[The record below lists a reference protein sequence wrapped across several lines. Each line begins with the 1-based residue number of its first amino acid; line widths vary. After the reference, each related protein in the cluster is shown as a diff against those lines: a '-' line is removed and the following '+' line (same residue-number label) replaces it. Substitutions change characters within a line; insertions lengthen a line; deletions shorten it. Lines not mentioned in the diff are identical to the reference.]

1 MNFLFILVAGVT
13 LLSSQP
19 DNNAAM
25 TCRDATPAIQPYY
38 RNLARKLAIKPALM
52 PTGGND
58 FDILRTG
65 KLYSEFL
72 HRDLESAED
81 LIELEVFLFG
91 EDKDG
96 TKVRDVL
103 VDKVAHGVTVR
114 YLHDNIGN
122 FFDNTFDCRPNF
134 TGYYRNM
141 KKSGIDIR
149 QHSPLWRPNYTFTDP
164 TYRNHRKINLI
175 DKKTAYIG
183 GMNISEGSMSGWG
196 DTQIRITGPAVQCA
210 REVFLEDWNRGAGP
224 KLPETGRLSV
234 AAVDNDC
241 DTNGKILQFVTD
253 GPDMPAYMMEE
264 VIVWLLEHAKEY
276 VWFETPYFL
285 PSSPVM
291 KAMNEA
297 ARRGVDVRVISSEV
311 TDMDF
316 CDPAFHA
323 TAKECVKSGIKL
335 LYRKP
340 PFNHSKT
347 LVCDDYITCVGSS
360 NLDKLSL
367 QSLYDINVLIYDSST
382 AIDHKAYLTEAQEG
396 AKIADQDYIDSW
408 SASERFKQSLLGII
422 SPWL

>member
-122 FFDNTFDCRPNF
+122 FFDNTFDGRPNF

>member
-1 MNFLFILVAGVT
+1 MNVLYILVAGVA
-13 LLSSQP
+13 LLSAQP
-19 DNNAAM
+19 DNATV
-25 TCRDATPAIQPYY
+25 TCKDATPAIQPYY

-58 FDILRTG
+58 FEIIRAG
-65 KLYSEFL
+65 KRYSELLFS
-72 HRDLESAED
+72 DLESAKD

-96 TKVRDVL
+96 KRVRDVL
-103 VDKVAHGVTVR
+103 VDKVAQGVTVR
-114 YLHDNIGN
+114 YIHDNFGN
-122 FFDNTFDCRPNF
+122 FFDNAFDGRPNF

-141 KKSGIDIR
+141 RKSGIDVR
-149 QHSPLWRPNYTFTDP
+149 QHSPLWRPDYTYTDP
-164 TYRNHRKINLI
+164 IYRNHRKINLI
-175 DKKTAYIG
+175 DKKTAYVG
-183 GMNISEGSMSGWG
+183 GMNLSEGSMSGWG
-196 DTQIRITGPAVQCA
+196 DTQIRITGPAVQCV
-210 REVFLEDWNRGAGP
+210 REIFLEDWSRVGP
-224 KLPETGRLSV
+224 KASETGAPAPDGERE
-234 AAVDNDC
+234 
-241 DTNGKILQFVTD
+241 GKILQFVAD
-253 GPDMPAYMMEE
+253 GPDQPAYMMEE

-285 PSSPVM
+285 PTRPVM
-291 KAMNEA
+291 KAMSKA
-297 ARRGVDVRVISSEV
+297 AERGVDVRVIAPEV
-311 TDMDF
+311 TDMTSFDS
-316 CDPAFHA
+316 AFHA

-367 QSLYDINVLIYDSST
+367 QSLYEINVLIYDSSA

>member
-81 LIELEVFLFG
+81 LIELEVFLFV

-122 FFDNTFDCRPNF
+122 FFDNTFDGRPNF

-234 AAVDNDC
+234 AAVDNDW

-316 CDPAFHA
+316 FDPAFHA

>member
-58 FDILRTG
+58 FDILRSG